1 VERPSWAPEDVNV
14 ERPSVAR
21 VYDYY
26 LGGSHNFAV
35 DREFAEQVMR
45 AMPDAPTAAKENRAF
60 LRRAVRHLCELGIR
74 QFIDLGSGIPTAGSV
89 HEVAQGI
96 DPTATVVYVDID
108 PVAYAHS
115 RAILANNPHATVV
128 RADLRQPAEVLAD
141 PQLRAH
147 IDFGQPVGILLVAV
161 LHFVPDEERPA
172 DIVAGYARAVAP
184 GSHVVV
190 SHLSAEGMDDA
201 TDEALTLYKR
211 SATNVVARRSRDLAT
226 LLGDLRV
233 VEPGIVALPQW
244 RPEAADEAGFPASP
258 GLAMVARRD

>member
-1 VERPSWAPEDVNV
+1 VERPTWAPEDVNV

-35 DREFAEQVMR
+35 DREFAEQVLR
-45 AMPDAPTAAKENRAF
+45 VLPDAPTVAQENRAF
-60 LRRAVRHLCELGIR
+60 LRRAVHYLCGLGIR
-74 QFIDLGSGIPTAGSV
+74 QFVDLGSGIPTVGNV

-96 DPTATVVYVDID
+96 DPGATVVYVDID

-115 RAILANNPHATVV
+115 RAILSDNPHATVV

-147 IDFGQPVGILLVAV
+147 IDFDQPVALLLVAV
-161 LHFVPDEERPA
+161 LHFIPDQERPA
-172 DIVAGYARAVAP
+172 DIVAAYAGALVP

-190 SHLSAEGMDDA
+190 SHMSADRL
-201 TDEALTLYKR
+201 DEARYEALSLYKR
-211 SATNVVARRSRDLAT
+211 SSTAVFPRTAQDVAG
-226 LLGDLRV
+226 LLGDLSV
-233 VEPGIVALPQW
+233 VEPGVVRLPLW
-244 RPEAADEAGFPASP
+244 RPDCPDEAGSADVP
-258 GLAMVARRD
+258 GLAAVGRRD